1 MSASS
6 RLKESKFFHTINEKK
21 SKILRWILSG
31 SLAFAFLG
39 ACNDIPTP
47 DPNGTRTPI
56 ATMEFPTST
65 PEATA
70 TPDTDPWPQ
79 EGGPW
84 RNCEI
89 DLNNITPINDD
100 FSVGSYRETQNSPYE
115 QFSFYD
121 PDGVNTTLLEEIDMS
136 PGTSEIFMCTFIEKY
151 GQKFLAAVSMFG
163 VDENGN
169 LIEIAR
175 KLTIDYGVLNDAANR
190 GNKTVRLGSSK
201 NPRKNYLV

>member
-47 DPNGTRTPI
+47 DPNGTRTPAPL
-56 ATMEFPTST
+56 ATPTS
-65 PEATA
+65 EATA
-70 TPDTDPWPQ
+70 TPDIDPWPQ

-84 RNCEI
+84 KNCEI
-89 DLNNITPINDD
+89 DLNSITPIDDD
-100 FSVGSYRETQNSPYE
+100 FSVGSYRETIDSPYE

-121 PDGVNTTLLEEIDMS
+121 PEETNSKLLKKIDMS
-136 PGTSEIFMCTFIEKY
+136 PSTSEIFMCTFIEKY